1 MSKQPET
8 QDDLER
14 FRTQALA
21 WLEENFPK
29 SLTGKGAA
37 IAVDEGSSPS
47 SADASLWRKR
57 LGEQGWGTPTW
68 PRELGGGGLTQ
79 AQARVLQ
86 AEMRRLGAF
95 NIIQLV
101 TGLGVTMVGP
111 TLLEYGTEDQKR
123 RHIPPICRGD
133 YRWCLGYS
141 EPNAGSDLASLSTRA
156 EDAGDHW
163 VVNGQK
169 LWTSGANHSDWCGA
183 LVRTDP
189 KVKKHHGISFLLI
202 NMHQPSVQTRPIKL
216 IAGVSPF
223 CETFFD
229 NARAEKND
237 LLGNLNDGWN
247 VGKRLLQ
254 HERASQTGAIDL
266 TGSDV
271 HGESLPDI
279 AKRYIGTDAQG
290 YLADPDLRMRLAKHL
305 MEAQAHAL
313 TLQRVAAE
321 SRGKP
326 QVSDVASILK
336 NAATT
341 VAQTR
346 AELMLEIM
354 GYRALGWEGDG
365 FGAHELAAVRNWL
378 AGKAMSIYGGSFEIQ
393 NNIISKTI
401 LGLPETTQRVEPD
414 TSAHRSS

>member
-1 MSKQPET
+1 VAAET
-8 QDDLER
+8 RDDLEQ
-14 FRTQALA
+14 FRCEARA

-29 SLTGKGAA
+29 SLTGRGAA
-37 IAVDEGSSPS
+37 IAVNEGSLPLN
-47 SADASLWRKR
+47 ADAIGWRQR
-57 LGEQGWGTPTW
+57 LGEKGWGTPTW

-86 AEMRRLGAF
+86 AEMNRLGVF
-95 NIIQLV
+95 NIIRFA

-169 LWTSGANHSDWCGA
+169 IWTSGANHSDWCGA
-183 LVRTDP
+183 LVRTDRS
-189 KVKKHHGISFLLI
+189 VRKHDGISFLLI
-202 NMHQPSVQTRPIKL
+202 NMHQPGVQTRPIKL

-223 CETFFD
+223 CETFFN

-237 LLGNLNDGWN
+237 LLGRLNDGWN

-254 HERASQTGAIDL
+254 HERASQTGEIDW

-271 HGESLPDI
+271 RAESLPDM
-279 AKRYIGTDAQG
+279 AKRYVGTDAQG
-290 YLADPDLRMRLAKHL
+290 CLADPDLRMRLTKHL
-305 MEAQAHAL
+305 MAAQAHAL
-313 TLQRVAAE
+313 TLQRIVAE
-321 SRGKP
+321 SRGNSR
-326 QVSDVASILK
+326 VTNAASMLK

-341 VAQTR
+341 VAQMR

-354 GYRALGWEGDG
+354 GYGGLGWEGDG
-365 FGAHELAAVRNWL
+365 FRADELAAVRHWL

-401 LGLPETTQRVEPD
+401 LGLPETTQKG
-414 TSAHRSS
+414 